1 MNKLRIKKGLRPS
14 FVATLAA
21 LARDGKI
28 EASVVDQ
35 AIKAHNINPEKSN
48 PAIS

>member
-21 LARDGKI
+21 LTV
-28 EASVVDQ
+28 ASMGGTAAYAQNYPVTPQ
-35 AIKAHNINPEKSN
+35 QRATAQ
-48 PAIS
+48 